1 MTVSHLSGR
10 SDDKWETP
18 SSTRFLISVIEASPF
33 SQEAWILG
41 KINININIQLDFDSW
56 KLSAEGA
63 VSLL

>member
-10 SDDKWETP
+10 SDDKWKTP

-41 KINININIQLDFDSW
+41 KINININININEADSFG
-56 KLSAEGA
+56 LT
-63 VSLL
+63 